1 MITGIEVNQP
11 KRINRIAS
19 GECLLSISLLVS
31 NNIQTIEKCMES
43 IRPLLEQVP
52 SELIIVDTVGE
63 ENSDGSLAIAREY
76 ADKIVHF
83 EWCDDFAAARNA
95 GLKECCGQW
104 FMYLDDDE
112 YYDDV
117 TPLIDFFNDEN
128 KYNYYRSLEV
138 QGRDYVDYTG
148 SSYEVR
154 TSLRLFRL
162 VEGAR
167 FQGKIH
173 EYFYP
178 TTVPMYKTSAFVHH
192 FGYVHV
198 LDKTNRNESLLEK
211 EVEKD
216 NLNFAAWLQMIIAL
230 PGNQLTKKIQ
240 LSEQALA
247 AFGFQQFGG
256 LAFFQQKALI
266 DIIVFLAEFYQK
278 SGNIPQSTAVLEKY
292 HHLLKENQFFE
303 GIETYIRFTNQLT
316 LCNYSQAIDYFIK
329 MQKIIQYYQKNMQE
343 YFEIYTPMHMEYLS
357 KESLKYCFKLLI
369 ATLEASYNYT
379 LLCSVYK
386 KVDFQFINYLEPKIV
401 APFVKAS
408 IFEKYHDIFLSLHT
422 LSLEKNV
429 EIEFIQLCQTLQFDL
444 KKDDASQLSKWLSEI
459 KSSYYYFSYQK
470 YKIKSSQA
478 LFEKLKTTIQNY
490 EPGIEEYLI
499 TLIQKEI
506 SPYYIL
512 KTANQNELDTFC
524 YFVDRYFAQ
533 DFHSKNQF
541 ILSLAELMQDTVVGN
556 YLVYQ
561 LLKLIVL
568 KPSTTTNELNQYVDS
583 YLNYGQQLVIQ
594 LYNEKVFTEET
605 MLLSAEYHWLALLEQ
620 ALQCKENRQYI
631 EYIQLLKE
639 GLMIYPEAK
648 ELINKLITSAEQD
661 LRKQQSI
668 EDELSRLAS
677 RVKQD
682 ILKLVS
688 EGKLAEATALYR
700 ELVELTPNDENLKI
714 IQNLLK

>member
-1 MITGIEVNQP
+1 MITGIEINQP
-11 KRINRIAS
+11 GRINRIAR

-63 ENSDGSLAIAREY
+63 EKSDGSLAIAREY

-95 GLKECCGQW
+95 GLRECQGQW
-104 FMYLDDDE
+104 FMYFDDDE
-112 YYDDV
+112 YFDNV
-117 TPLIDFFNDEN
+117 TALIDFFSDES
-128 KYNYYRSLEV
+128 KYNYYRAVEI
-138 QGRDYVDYTG
+138 QGRDYIDYTG
-148 SSYEVR
+148 NKYNLR
-154 TSLRLFRL
+154 KSLRLFRL
-162 VEGAR
+162 VEGAT

-173 EYFYP
+173 EYFVP
-178 TTVPMYKTSAFVHH
+178 TTVPMYETSVFVHH

-216 NLNFAAWLQMIIAL
+216 CLNFAAWLQMIIAL
-230 PGNQLTKKIQ
+230 PGSQLIKKIQ
-240 LSEQALA
+240 LSEQALV
-247 AFGFQQFGG
+247 AFDSQQFSD

-278 SGNIPQSTAVLEKY
+278 SGNIPQSTVVLEKY
-292 HHLLKENQFFE
+292 HYLLKKNQFFE
-303 GIETYIRFTNQLT
+303 GLETYIRFINQLT
-316 LCNYSQAIDYFIK
+316 LCNYSKAIDYFIRI
-329 MQKIIQYYQKNMQE
+329 QEIIQYYQKNMQE

-369 ATLEASYNYT
+369 ATLESSYNYA
-379 LLCSVYK
+379 LLCSIYK
-386 KVDFQFINYLEPKIV
+386 KIDFKLIDYLEQKTILS
-401 APFVKAS
+401 FIKAS
-408 IFEKYHDIFLSLHT
+408 ISEKNQGVFLSLHK
-422 LSLEKNV
+422 LCVEKNI
-429 EIEFIQLCQTLQFDL
+429 EIEFIQLCQTIQFDL
-444 KKDDASQLSKWLSEI
+444 KKEEKLQLSKWLSEI
-459 KSSYYYFSYQK
+459 QSESCYFVYQK
-470 YKIKSSQA
+470 YKINNKA
-478 LFEKLKTTIQNY
+478 CFEKLKATVQNY

-524 YFVDRYFAQ
+524 YFIDRYFSQ

-541 ILSLAELMQDTVVGN
+541 IFSLAETMQDTVVGN

-568 KPSTTTNELNQYVDS
+568 NPSTTTNELNQYVDS

-594 LYNEKVFTEET
+594 LYNEKVFIEET
-605 MLLSAEYHWLALLEQ
+605 MLLPAEYHWLALLEQ
-620 ALQCKENRQYI
+620 ALQCKENQQYI

-639 GLMIYPEAK
+639 GLMIYPESK
-648 ELINKLITSAEQD
+648 ELVNKLLASAEQD

-682 ILKLVS
+682 ILKLIS
-688 EGKLAEATALYR
+688 EGNLTEAKVLYQ
-700 ELVELTPNDENLKI
+700 ELVEITPNDENLKI